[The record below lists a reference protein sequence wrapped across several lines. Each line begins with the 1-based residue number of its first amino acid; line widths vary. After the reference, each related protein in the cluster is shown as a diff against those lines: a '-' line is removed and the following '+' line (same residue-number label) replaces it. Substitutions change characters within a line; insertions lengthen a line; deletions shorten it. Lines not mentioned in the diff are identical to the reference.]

1 MQPVNTKYKKEE
13 KKISN
18 LRFPGFEGEWIV
30 QKIGDISEIIGG
42 GTPDSTIDKYWDGE
56 VQWFIPTEL
65 KTKYVSVSKRTITEL
80 GLRKSS
86 AKLLPIGA
94 ILLTTRATIGD
105 TSIAL
110 RECTTNQGL
119 QSIVVNYQNCNE
131 WVYYLINNIKKE
143 LTKRA
148 SGSTFLEISKKELK
162 KIRVSLPSLPEQKK
176 IASFLSAVDQKI
188 QHLTRKKELLEL
200 YKKGVMQKIFS
211 QKIRFKPDGAG
222 FGSAQ
227 PAGVGPEAKQNRVV
241 ERSRNYP
248 DWEEK
253 RLGEI
258 CEMTSSKRVY
268 LSDYVDR
275 GIPFYR
281 GKEISELKKN
291 QIPSD
296 LLYITDERYK
306 EFKLKYGAP
315 VKGDILITA
324 VGTLGNIFRIRNN
337 DKFYFKDGNL
347 IWLRNISENSE
358 FLEFYIQ
365 YNINELIKT
374 SIGSTQKALT
384 IVELKKI
391 KLFIP
396 SLEEQQKITSFLSN
410 IDSKIESIKTQ
421 ITQTQKFKK
430 GLLQQMFV

>member
-1 MQPVNTKYKKEE
+1 VDCP
-13 KKISN
+13 
-18 LRFPGFEGEWIV
+18 
-30 QKIGDISEIIGG
+30 KIGDISEIIGG

-162 KIRVSLPSLPEQKK
+162 KIRVSLPSLPPNKKK

-200 YKKGVMQKIFS
+200 YKKG
-211 QKIRFKPDGAG
+211 
-222 FGSAQ
+222 
-227 PAGVGPEAKQNRVV
+227 
-241 ERSRNYP
+241 
-248 DWEEK
+248 
-253 RLGEI
+253 
-258 CEMTSSKRVY
+258 
-268 LSDYVDR
+268 
-275 GIPFYR
+275 
-281 GKEISELKKN
+281 
-291 QIPSD
+291 
-296 LLYITDERYK
+296 
-306 EFKLKYGAP
+306 
-315 VKGDILITA
+315 
-324 VGTLGNIFRIRNN
+324 
-337 DKFYFKDGNL
+337 
-347 IWLRNISENSE
+347 
-358 FLEFYIQ
+358 
-365 YNINELIKT
+365 
-374 SIGSTQKALT
+374 
-384 IVELKKI
+384 
-391 KLFIP
+391 
-396 SLEEQQKITSFLSN
+396 
-410 IDSKIESIKTQ
+410 
-421 ITQTQKFKK
+421 
-430 GLLQQMFV
+430 